1 MHMAQYD
8 ATWIGA
14 SIWHSVPRQKQEN
27 AGTPMP
33 SLLCVPSYPRIYM
46 KPWAVQYIRR
56 PPVAVGYIYVV
67 RGLYWNPNTIIQSY
81 VRDGIAATFLQL
93 PVMSCDFGSDSH
105 PLVGARTHAFFTPH
119 PNSISRRRGSS

>member
-1 MHMAQYD
+1 
-8 ATWIGA
+8 
-14 SIWHSVPRQKQEN
+14 
-27 AGTPMP
+27 
-33 SLLCVPSYPRIYM
+33 M

-105 PLVGARTHAFFTPH
+105 PLVGARTHAFFTPTQTRSVVVVDLASSA
-119 PNSISRRRGSS
+119 SIS